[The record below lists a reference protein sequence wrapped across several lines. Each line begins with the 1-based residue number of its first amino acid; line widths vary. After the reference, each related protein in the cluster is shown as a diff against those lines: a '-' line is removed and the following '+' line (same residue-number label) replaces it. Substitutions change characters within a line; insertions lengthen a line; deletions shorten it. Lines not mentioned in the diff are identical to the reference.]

1 MFYFLRKQK
10 DKRLLKKSKYK
21 KNTLLLKLILSVDNN
36 LENEDKTPTR
46 VNFVEKRE
54 IDRSTLYSFNG
65 PFQVVHADV
74 GNLEFFGKNATI
86 PRYVLLVV
94 DLCSS
99 KVYVYPMRS
108 RKQILHKMKLFYDE
122 VKIKE
127 NRKKWGF
134 KLTMN
139 SNR

>member
-10 DKRLLKKSKYK
+10 DKRLLKKSKYE
-21 KNTLLLKLILSVDNN
+21 KNALLLKLILSVDNN

-127 NRKKWGF
+127 NRKK
-134 KLTMN
+134 
-139 SNR
+139 